1 MPRVVVT
8 LVLVLLLAAAGCGG
22 DDGSDEA
29 AGTTTQATETETEG
43 STGCSKVEAPSPRK
57 DGGATEPSERLD
69 PERTWTLTFDTSC
82 GRFVV
87 TLDTARAP
95 ATTASLVAL
104 AEDGFFDDTLFHRV
118 VPGFVIQGGDP
129 TQTGT
134 GGPGY
139 STVDAPASDT
149 MYVRGVVAM
158 AKTGAEP
165 PGTAGSQFF
174 VVTGTNIGLPPEY
187 AVVGTVT
194 EGLDV
199 VSLID
204 AIGDPTTE
212 QPLLPVVV
220 ESVTA
225 ASSG

>member
-1 MPRVVVT
+1 M

-29 AGTTTQATETETEG
+29 ADTTTETTETG
-43 STGCSKVEAPSPRK
+43 GATGCSKVEAPAPRK
-57 DGGATEPSERLD
+57 GGGATEPGERLD

-87 TLDTARAP
+87 TLDTAGAP

-149 MYVRGVVAM
+149 TYVRGVMAM
-158 AKTGAEP
+158 AKTAAEP
-165 PGTAGSQFF
+165 AGTAGSQFF

-187 AVVGTVT
+187 AVVGRVT

-199 VSLID
+199 ALLID

>member
-1 MPRVVVT
+1 MPRVVLM

-29 AGTTTQATETETEG
+29 ADTTTETTETG
-43 STGCSKVEAPSPRK
+43 GATGCSKVEAPAPRK
-57 DGGATEPSERLD
+57 GGGATEPGERLD

-87 TLDTARAP
+87 TLDTAGAP

-149 MYVRGVVAM
+149 TYVRGVMAM
-158 AKTGAEP
+158 AKTAAEP
-165 PGTAGSQFF
+165 AGTAGSQFF

-187 AVVGTVT
+187 AVVGRVT

-199 VSLID
+199 ALLID

>member
-1 MPRVVVT
+1 MPRVVLT

-29 AGTTTQATETETEG
+29 AATTTEATETEG
-43 STGCSKVEAPSPRK
+43 STGCSKVEAPAPRK
-57 DGGATEPSERLD
+57 DGGATEPGERLD

-87 TLDTARAP
+87 TLDTAGAP

-149 MYVRGVVAM
+149 TYVRGVMAM
-158 AKTGAEP
+158 AKTAAEP

-187 AVVGTVT
+187 AVVGRVT

-199 VSLID
+199 ALLID

>member
-1 MPRVVVT
+1 M
-8 LVLVLLLAAAGCGG
+8 
-22 DDGSDEA
+22 
-29 AGTTTQATETETEG
+29 
-43 STGCSKVEAPSPRK
+43 
-57 DGGATEPSERLD
+57 
-69 PERTWTLTFDTSC
+69 
-82 GRFVV
+82 
-87 TLDTARAP
+87 TLDTAGAP

-129 TQTGT
+129 TQTGA

-139 STVDAPASDT
+139 STVDAPASDAT
-149 MYVRGVVAM
+149 YVRGVMAM
-158 AKTGAEP
+158 AKTAAEP

-187 AVVGTVT
+187 AVVGRVT

-199 VSLID
+199 ALLID

>member
-1 MPRVVVT
+1 MPRVVLT
-8 LVLVLLLAAAGCGG
+8 LVLVFLLVAAGCGG
-22 DDGSDEA
+22 DDESDEA
-29 AGTTTQATETETEG
+29 AGTTTAATETEG
-43 STGCSKVEAPSPRK
+43 STGCSKVEAPAPRK
-57 DGGATEPSERLD
+57 DGGAEEPSERLD
-69 PERTWTLTFDTSC
+69 PERTWRLTFDTSC

-87 TLDTARAP
+87 TLDTAGAP

-104 AEDGFFDDTLFHRV
+104 AEDGFFDNTLFHRV

-149 MYVRGVVAM
+149 TYVRGVVAM
-158 AKTGAEP
+158 AKTAAEP

-187 AVVGTVT
+187 AVVGRVT

-199 VSLID
+199 ALLID

-212 QPLLPVVV
+212 QPLLPVVI

-225 ASSG
+225 ASS

>member
-1 MPRVVVT
+1 MPRVVLM

-29 AGTTTQATETETEG
+29 ADTTTEATETDG
-43 STGCSKVEAPSPRK
+43 STGCSKVEAPAPRK
-57 DGGATEPSERLD
+57 GGGATEPGERLD

-87 TLDTARAP
+87 TLDTAGAP

-129 TQTGT
+129 TQTGA

-149 MYVRGVVAM
+149 TYVRGVMAM
-158 AKTGAEP
+158 AKTAAEP

-187 AVVGTVT
+187 AVVGRVT

-199 VSLID
+199 ALLID